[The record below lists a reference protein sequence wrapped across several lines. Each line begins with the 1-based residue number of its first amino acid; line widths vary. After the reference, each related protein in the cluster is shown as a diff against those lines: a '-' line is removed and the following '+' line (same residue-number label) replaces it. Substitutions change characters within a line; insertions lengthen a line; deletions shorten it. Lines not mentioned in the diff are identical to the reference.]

1 MCQNS
6 NLCLTMDSIKKRY
19 ASRFGLF
26 LLTITLLVVVGGCSD
41 FKKTFNFTS
50 IDEEGNEIK
59 NEFDLPAK
67 SLLTKGMDDYNVGKY
82 FTAIEFFQEILN
94 RHPFSPE
101 AALAELKAAD
111 CRYHLGHYPE
121 AFVLY
126 EEFANRHPTNE
137 SIPYIIFQ
145 KGMCNYK
152 QIDRIDRDTTGA
164 VKAIELFKQLLK
176 SYPNSPYTSEAKTRI
191 AAATDFLADHEFVV
205 AEYYVR
211 TEKYDQAKVRLK
223 HLLTRYPDQTVTNRA
238 KELLARLEA
247 GDPPRS
253 ALTSWLPKLNLPS
266 WSLTGQ
272 SAAENSSSA
281 D

>member
-1 MCQNS
+1 
-6 NLCLTMDSIKKRY
+6 MDSINKKF
-19 ASRFGLF
+19 AVQFGLF
-26 LLTITLLVVVGGCSD
+26 LLSIWLLVFLEGCSD

-50 IDEEGNEIK
+50 IDEEGKEIK
-59 NEFDLPAK
+59 SELDLPAK
-67 SLLTKGMDDYNVGKY
+67 TLLTKGMDDYNVGKY

-101 AALAELKAAD
+101 APLAELKAAD
-111 CRYHLGHYPE
+111 CSYHLGRYPE
-121 AFVLY
+121 ALVLY

-137 SIPYIIFQ
+137 SIPYVMYQ

-164 VKAIELFKQLLK
+164 TKAIELFKQLLK
-176 SYPNSPYTSEAKTRI
+176 SHPKSPYTSEANARI
-191 AAATDFLADHEFVV
+191 AAATDFLADHEFFV

-211 TEKYDQAKVRLK
+211 TGKYDQAKVRLK
-223 HLLTRYPDQTVTNRA
+223 HLLARYPDQTITNKA
-238 KELLARLEA
+238 KELLARLDA

-253 ALTSWLPKLNLPS
+253 ALTSWLPKLTLPS

-272 SAAENSSSA
+272 SAAENSSSP

>member
-1 MCQNS
+1 
-6 NLCLTMDSIKKRY
+6 MDSINKRC
-19 ASRFGLF
+19 SCRFGLF
-26 LLTITLLVVVGGCSD
+26 LLTLGMLAAVGGCSD

-50 IDEEGNEIK
+50 IDEEGKEIK
-59 NEFDLPAK
+59 TDLDLPAR

-82 FTAIEFFQEILN
+82 YTAIESFQEILN

-101 AALAELKAAD
+101 APLAELKAAD
-111 CRYHLGHYPE
+111 CSYHLGRYPE
-121 AFVLY
+121 ALVLY

-137 SIPYIIFQ
+137 SIPYIMFQ

-152 QIDRIDRDTTGA
+152 QIDRIDRDATGA
-164 VKAIELFKQLLK
+164 TRAIELFKQLLK
-176 SYPNSPYTSEAKTRI
+176 SYPDSPYSSEARTRI
-191 AAATDFLADHEFVV
+191 AAATEFLADHEYFV
-205 AEYYVR
+205 AQYYVR

-223 HLLTRYPDQTVTNRA
+223 HLLTRYPDQSVTSKA

-253 ALTSWLPKLNLPS
+253 PLTSWLPKLTLPS